1 MSRRDGIDIVGI
13 IDQCKEYK
21 DSINSLKK
29 LSSPLED
36 QIKQYAVSNNLE
48 MIKTDKWQ
56 AKVTITPNQEFNEA
70 KAVDILKA
78 ELPEEIYSS
87 CIKTKEYIDEDAL
100 EKLIYNGTIN
110 EDLLACCIT
119 DKPATIRLTINQR
132 KD

>member
-48 MIKTDKWQ
+48 TIKTDKWQ

-87 CIKTKEYIDEDAL
+87 CIRTKEYIDEDAL

>member
-1 MSRRDGIDIVGI
+1 MSRRDGIDIAGI

-21 DSINSLKK
+21 DGINSLKK

-36 QIKQYAVSNNLE
+36 QIKQYAVNNNLV

-56 AKVTITPNQEFNEA
+56 AKITITPNQEFNEA

>member
-1 MSRRDGIDIVGI
+1 MSRRDGIDIAGI

-48 MIKTDKWQ
+48 TIKTDKWQ

>member
-1 MSRRDGIDIVGI
+1 MSRRDGIDIAGI

-87 CIKTKEYIDEDAL
+87 CIRTKEYIDEDAL